1 MKVALYE
8 VHLRRADGLDE
19 VRITDVPFQ
28 VGQVVSIGSRTW
40 EVSRTVLGVA
50 SNAALRYELEELHA
64 RAVEARRQAADIV
77 ERAVNAYGHSV
88 TLIEDARALQAEA
101 RQARK
106 NRREQAVRRA
116 SASGQVVSPS
126 VPDAVDAAFKRLG
139 SSTQH

>member
-50 SNAALRYELEELHA
+50 SNAALRYELEELHD